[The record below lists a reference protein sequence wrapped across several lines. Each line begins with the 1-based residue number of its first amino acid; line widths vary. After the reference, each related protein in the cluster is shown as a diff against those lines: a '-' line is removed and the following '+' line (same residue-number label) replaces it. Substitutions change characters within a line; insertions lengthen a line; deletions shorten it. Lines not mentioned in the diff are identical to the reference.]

1 MIIVLFQVRVCVADL
16 VDEGDAAALQKYYHR
31 QCLRTAQRS
40 MKPNNKQSNESLIRT
55 LCEEQ
60 LLQNVQTSLE
70 YKEVSINMAQVNE
83 DFLSIL
89 RRYHTGVP
97 ENTNYRKDLKRLIK
111 ERLPDIQFVPSPRRN
126 EPEKLVKSTTMT
138 KAVDHL
144 LSMSDTD
151 VVKSIKNAAKI
162 LRKEVFKICDWTFAG
177 TFHDFNNPPL
187 IQFFLKQLLFGGHGS
202 KVSGI

>member
-40 MKPNNKQSNESLIRT
+40 MKPNNKQSNESLIHT

-89 RRYHTGVP
+89 
-97 ENTNYRKDLKRLIK
+97 
-111 ERLPDIQFVPSPRRN
+111 
-126 EPEKLVKSTTMT
+126 
-138 KAVDHL
+138 
-144 LSMSDTD
+144 
-151 VVKSIKNAAKI
+151 
-162 LRKEVFKICDWTFAG
+162 
-177 TFHDFNNPPL
+177 
-187 IQFFLKQLLFGGHGS
+187 
-202 KVSGI
+202 